1 MEANPKSDSAL
12 MEEKMMTL
20 MEQTQG
26 LLLQQQQATRAT
38 TSGGTSYNAAAY
50 DIQVGQSVPPTSV
63 PMSTG
68 NVVTHQPIAGVRPV
82 ESLVVGTALLVG
94 TVGPSDTTVECTLPK
109 QSGSGQSSGG
119 CGGRQGSR
127 ACYMSR
133 GTDHLVA
140 VCPVKAGL
148 NQFIAQGGHA
158 APTGTTVDYYPTGL
172 SPVMYQAM
180 PGRREKDGCR
190 KSVGN
195 ECAET
200 VSGEVKVKEDIGEAV
215 KSEKKNDK
223 SKSVN
228 EGAVNPREAV
238 SVNDVDTDCAV
249 SGVTKVEGVCR
260 SPTKKPC
267 CSEEQ
272 VDATKVDTA
281 EPLEDEKICVESVLD
296 SLSENAERALSNR
309 VGSVTGADRVL
320 E

>member
-1 MEANPKSDSAL
+1 MRYQYFLARLRNREWKAVLSMTMVNAIPHAVAGLLYKNMHLPAAHDDDFADMEANPKSDSAL

-68 NVVTHQPIAGVRPV
+68 NVVTHQPIAV

-109 QSGSGQSSGG
+109 QSGSGQPSGG

-148 NQFIAQGGHA
+148 NQFIAQGGNA
-158 APTGTTVDYYPTGL
+158 STPAQV
-172 SPVMYQAM
+172 QAQ
-180 PGRREKDGCR
+180 P
-190 KSVGN
+190 S
-195 ECAET
+195 
-200 VSGEVKVKEDIGEAV
+200 
-215 KSEKKNDK
+215 
-223 SKSVN
+223 
-228 EGAVNPREAV
+228 
-238 SVNDVDTDCAV
+238 
-249 SGVTKVEGVCR
+249 
-260 SPTKKPC
+260 
-267 CSEEQ
+267 Q
-272 VDATKVDTA
+272 Q
-281 EPLEDEKICVESVLD
+281 
-296 SLSENAERALSNR
+296 
-309 VGSVTGADRVL
+309 
-320 E
+320 